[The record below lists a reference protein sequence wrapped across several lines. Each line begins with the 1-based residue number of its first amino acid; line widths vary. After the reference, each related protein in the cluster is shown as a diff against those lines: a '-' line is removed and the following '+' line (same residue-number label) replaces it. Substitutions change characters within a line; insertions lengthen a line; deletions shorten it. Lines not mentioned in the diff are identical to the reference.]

1 MQERIFKLKIETW
14 EKSLSILNDNGD
26 KLSDSELNAIKTL
39 SNQWRQSQFG
49 PNTTSRIERLVKLLK
64 NEEKRHGND
73 LDLKQASKDFGGASR
88 ELYTTDEETFNQFK
102 TYASQN
108 MGGPVL
114 NEEQQRRRT
123 EEKQRKQR
131 EAELEQRRREAEER
145 RRLEAE
151 ERARLETEERR
162 RLEEAARRR
171 AEELRAREED
181 AENARRWAAEF
192 DELLGNN
199 NRTSQPEEPIVRT
212 VEEPISSSSG
222 GTHFS
227 FKALGKLIASF
238 GGIALLGLIPFLL
251 LQFGIYLWDDHW
263 FWALVVWFLAL
274 CSIGIAFYGWLAWAA
289 ILLPLWICTTSWW
302 WLGAIIYIGE
312 LIWLYNAC
320 QEED

>member
-1 MQERIFKLKIETW
+1 MQERIFKLKIQTW

-102 TYASQN
+102 TYASRT

-114 NEEQQRRRT
+114 NEEQQRQHS
-123 EEKQRKQR
+123 EEIQRKQR
-131 EAELEQRRREAEER
+131 EAELELRRREAEER

-151 ERARLETEERR
+151 ERARLEAEERR

-192 DELLGNN
+192 DELLENN
-199 NRTSQPEEPIVRT
+199 NRTSQPDEPIVRT
-212 VEEPISSSSG
+212 AEEPIISSSG

-238 GGIALLGLIPFLL
+238 GGIALLGLIPFVL
-251 LQFGIYLWDDHW
+251 LQFGIYLWDNHW
-263 FWALVVWFLAL
+263 FWALVVWFLAI